1 MTTILALWG
10 AKRGLQAL
18 RSKQL
23 TKPSSHTALHHNP
36 DGKNQFQQN
45 TSPAVNKEFLKKL
58 IEILKILI
66 PTPLSREMAIL
77 AAHTTSLIVRTFL
90 SIYVA
95 RMDGRIVKTIVQ
107 RDAGKFLWMLSG
119 WVGIAIPATFI
130 NSLIRF
136 LESKLALALRSRLV
150 DHAYQLYFKNE
161 TYYRV
166 SNLDGRLSNVDQ
178 CLTDD
183 ITIFTQQLSH
193 LYSHL
198 TKPFLDVA
206 LMSYT
211 LFKMASN
218 RGASSRIPTFLAAGV
233 IAVTFKV
240 SMDIS
245 LLPLYFI
252 CF

>member
-1 MTTILALWG
+1 MQIL
-10 AKRGLQAL
+10 
-18 RSKQL
+18 
-23 TKPSSHTALHHNP
+23 LHKYRNKAGVNAENHAHP
-36 DGKNQFQQN
+36 ETEKLSRQN
-45 TSPAVNKEFLKKL
+45 RSPAVNKEFLKEL
-58 IEILKILI
+58 IEIVRILI
-66 PTPLSREMAIL
+66 PKLWSREMAIL
-77 AAHTTSLIVRTFL
+77 TAHTTSLVVRTFL

-95 RMDGRIVKTIVQ
+95 RLDGRIVKTIVQ

-150 DHAYQLYFKNE
+150 DHAYKLYFQNE

-218 RGASSRIPTFLAAGV
+218 RGASSRLPSLLAAAV

-240 SMDIS
+240 CECCVK
-245 LLPLYFI
+245 F
-252 CF
+252 